1 MAHRIAPSAPPAKAD
16 PALRTAPGPVSRP
29 RHRHCLA
36 RRIGH
41 LRACSA
47 ARSFDLLTALDE

>member
-16 PALRTAPGPVSRP
+16 PALRSAPGPVSRP

-36 RRIGH
+36 RRVSH
-41 LRACSA
+41 LRACSTT
-47 ARSFDLLTALDE
+47 RSFDLFAALE